1 MLIERKEILL
11 KERDQVLTNIAEY
24 KGNRAKWVITLMDI
38 DDEMDELLSET
49 EATKYLKERGTP

>member
-1 MLIERKEILL
+1 MLIERTEMLI
-11 KERDQVLTNIAEY
+11 KERDKVLTNIAEY
-24 KGNRAKWVITLMDI
+24 KGNRAKWLIALMDI